1 MKKLFVTILIVIL
14 VTGCKAKVLIKID
27 GTNIEENLY
36 YLKEKSQLLNND
48 ISMTFYNDAKP
59 YLDVK
64 GTVEGFRVEPIENY
78 NDNTSTMR
86 LYNNY
91 ESFEQFSNSLLL
103 EGCYDLYKISKENE
117 NYYNIT
123 TSDKF
128 TCFERYKELD
138 NVELI
143 IETNNDVSYS
153 NADKREDN
161 RYIWNINK
169 NNSNNKKISI
179 TISKNTNTKQKIE
192 YEKILIGIGI
202 VTGVLLLVIIFIYIK
217 HKRVNQI

>member
-78 NDNTSTMR
+78 NDNTSAMR

-103 EGCYDLYKISKENE
+103 EGCYDLYKISK
-117 NYYNIT
+117 
-123 TSDKF
+123 
-128 TCFERYKELD
+128 
-138 NVELI
+138 
-143 IETNNDVSYS
+143 
-153 NADKREDN
+153 
-161 RYIWNINK
+161 
-169 NNSNNKKISI
+169 
-179 TISKNTNTKQKIE
+179 
-192 YEKILIGIGI
+192 
-202 VTGVLLLVIIFIYIK
+202 
-217 HKRVNQI
+217 